1 MYRTPLFDIHKKLNG
16 KLVEFGGW
24 EMPLYYSGV
33 VAEHIGVR
41 ENVGLFDICHMG
53 RLTVNGPDSESF
65 LQKVTVN
72 NVAALIP
79 GRAQYSL
86 VCNPEGGVKDDI
98 FIYKKGDGN
107 YFLCVNA
114 SNREKIYQWLLAQG
128 EKENVTIEDV
138 SNKLGMLALQG
149 PKAPQLLERVLGRK
163 YRKLKHAEFYEEEM
177 AGTPVMIARTG
188 YTGERG
194 YEFYFPIQS
203 TERLW
208 ELFIKVGKEEGI
220 IPVGLGARDTLRL
233 EMGYALYG
241 HELGEDISPLEAD
254 LSKFVFFDKS
264 FIGKDSLQRQK
275 EKGLSRIL
283 VGFELKIRN
292 VPRQNCKVFHADRE
306 IGVVTSGNLTP
317 SVQKGI
323 GLAFIQIPWSR
334 EGEALF
340 VSIRDKKIPAIVTEK
355 CFLKKK
361 RLK

>member
-86 VCNPEGGVKDDI
+86 ICNPEGGVKDDI

-107 YFLCVNA
+107 YLICVNA
-114 SNREKIYQWLLAQG
+114 SNREKIYQWFLAQSK
-128 EKENVTIEDV
+128 KENVTIEDA
-138 SNKLGMLALQG
+138 SSKLGMLALQG
-149 PKAPQLLERVLGRK
+149 PKAPQLLERVLGQK

-188 YTGERG
+188 YTGE
-194 YEFYFPIQS
+194 
-203 TERLW
+203 
-208 ELFIKVGKEEGI
+208 V
-220 IPVGLGARDTLRL
+220 
-233 EMGYALYG
+233 M
-241 HELGEDISPLEAD
+241 
-254 LSKFVFFDKS
+254 S
-264 FIGKDSLQRQK
+264 FIFRFNLLRNFGSFSLDS
-275 EKGLSRIL
+275 
-283 VGFELKIRN
+283 V
-292 VPRQNCKVFHADRE
+292 
-306 IGVVTSGNLTP
+306 
-317 SVQKGI
+317 
-323 GLAFIQIPWSR
+323 
-334 EGEALF
+334 
-340 VSIRDKKIPAIVTEK
+340 
-355 CFLKKK
+355 KK
-361 RLK
+361 RGLFQWVWEPETPCGLKWDMPFTGMN